1 MATDK
6 AYGREPPVTTTRN
19 SWVNNSHNTFKR
31 PQAFMHPEPTALSA
45 RKIPAPK
52 RTGATYAYR

>member
-1 MATDK
+1 MAPDK
-6 AYGREPPVTTTRN
+6 AYGREPFVTTTRN

-45 RKIPAPK
+45 RKMHTAK
-52 RTGATYAYR
+52 RTGVTYAYR